1 MAVVQPVIMAGGQGT
16 RLWPL
21 SRASRPKQFLPLV
34 TKQALV
40 ADAAALIA
48 ARADALL
55 PIVVTGQEYAF
66 LARTALLDA
75 GLRFDKIILEPF
87 GRSTAPVAAIAS
99 LLVAEHAQDA
109 TVVLLAADSTFSESE
124 KFNRA
129 LDRAV
134 TIAKDGLLVLFG
146 AQPETA
152 SAQFGYI
159 QCGASLGDGA
169 FRVTAFKEK
178 PDAETAARYLTDG
191 THLWNSGNFV
201 FRAAAMLTEFERHAP
216 DILVSAKA
224 ALAAARRDENFLHL
238 GANAMEKCRTISLDH
253 AVMEKTGNAA
263 VVRFDCAWADI
274 GSWGAIWALSRKDSH
289 GGTIRDDV
297 SVFIKKLHE
306 FAGGEFG
313 GEKVERPWGSYEV
326 LLHGDGYQIKFIE
339 VRPRQAISL
348 QYHHKRAEHWIVVC
362 GAPRIT
368 IGNDARSYSVNETAF
383 VDVGVIHRLENP
395 TGEMAAIVE
404 VQIGSYLGEDDIVRL
419 KDRYNRV

>member
-21 SRASRPKQFLPLV
+21 SRAPRPKQFLPLV

-48 ARADALL
+48 ARADVLP

-99 LLVAEHAQDA
+99 LLVAARAPDA
-109 TVVLLAADSTFSESE
+109 LVVLLAADSTFSESE

-134 TIAKDGLLVLFG
+134 IIANDGLLVLFG
-146 AQPETA
+146 VQPESA

-159 QCGASLGDGA
+159 HCGASLGDGA

-178 PDAETAARYLTDG
+178 PAAGTAVRYLADG
-191 THLWNSGNFV
+191 RHLWNSGNFV
-201 FRAAAMLTEFERHAP
+201 FRTDAMLKEFERHAP

-224 ALAAARRDENFLHL
+224 ALATARRDGNFLHL
-238 GANAMEKCRTISLDH
+238 SANAMEKCRMISLDH
-253 AVMEKTGNAA
+253 AVMEKTGHAA
-263 VVRFDCAWADI
+263 AIRLDCAWADI
-274 GSWGAIWALSRKDSH
+274 GSWGAIWALSRKDSR
-289 GGTIRDDV
+289 GGTMRNDV
-297 SVFIKKLHE
+297 SAFVEKLHG
-306 FAGGEFG
+306 FAGGELG

-326 LLHGDGYQIKFIE
+326 LLHGEGYQVKLIE
-339 VRPRQAISL
+339 VRPGQAISL
-348 QYHHKRAEHWIVVC
+348 QYHHRRAEHWIVVR
-362 GAPRIT
+362 GTPRIT
-368 IGNDARSYSVNETAF
+368 IGTEARSYRVNETAF
-383 VDVGVIHRLENP
+383 VDAGAVHRLENP
-395 TGEMAAIVE
+395 TDEMAAIVE

-419 KDRYNRV
+419 EDRYNRV